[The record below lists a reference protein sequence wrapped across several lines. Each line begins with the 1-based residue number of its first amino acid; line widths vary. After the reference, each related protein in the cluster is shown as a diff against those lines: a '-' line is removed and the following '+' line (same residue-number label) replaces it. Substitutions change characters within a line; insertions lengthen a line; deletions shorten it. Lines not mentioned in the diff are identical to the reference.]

1 MQMHYFIINN
11 DLAPERQLQR
21 SHVGAPQATIWKHL
35 NVLGHG
41 CTPFSEKLR
50 LDTILEVHQLFWQEL
65 CVCVCVC
72 VFNTFGVSLMVLK
85 HLCRVSKLMGV
96 LGPASELCVAGSAAS
111 ELCAAGNSAAESGT
125 SDVACLL

>member
-1 MQMHYFIINN
+1 MIHYDVSMCQRLTKIPGMQMHYFIINN

-35 NVLGHG
+35 HVLGHG

-65 CVCVCVC
+65 CVCVCVSS
-72 VFNTFGVSLMVLK
+72 T
-85 HLCRVSKLMGV
+85 HLVCR
-96 LGPASELCVAGSAAS
+96 
-111 ELCAAGNSAAESGT
+111 
-125 SDVACLL
+125 